1 MHKSASTSMYHPRRG
16 EGGGGG
22 YPQSKHPYSH
32 SS

>member
-16 EGGGGG
+16 EGGGG